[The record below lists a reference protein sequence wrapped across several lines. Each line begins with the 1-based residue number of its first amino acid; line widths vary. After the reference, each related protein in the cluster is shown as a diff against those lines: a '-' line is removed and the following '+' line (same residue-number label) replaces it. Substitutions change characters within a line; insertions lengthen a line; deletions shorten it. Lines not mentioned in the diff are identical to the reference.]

1 MPENKVIKKPSKKKP
16 RAKKEEKKDESLAE
30 DTLVSDVEKTPKE
43 ENIEPAPEKKEEM
56 KKAKEKVDISKP
68 YINNSRPVIELVSA
82 LSYILFFLPLIFCRK
97 EPFAL
102 YHANQALILW
112 LFMAIFYL
120 AFGFIPGINIY
131 ALPII
136 ILFHILGIFYGMY
149 NSAHGRARQFWLI
162 GKIKII
168 KWN

>member
-1 MPENKVIKKPSKKKP
+1 MPENEHVTPKRVSKKVKTEKETEKKQDENLDVNAQDKVKNDEIPNSDSKKKGK
-16 RAKKEEKKDESLAE
+16 ASKIKT
-30 DTLVSDVEKTPKE
+30 DT
-43 ENIEPAPEKKEEM
+43 
-56 KKAKEKVDISKP
+56 DITKP

-82 LSYILFFLPLIFCRK
+82 LSYILFFLPLIFCRR
-97 EPFAL
+97 EPFVL
-102 YHANQALILW
+102 YHANQSLILW

-120 AFGFIPGINIY
+120 AFGFIPGVNIY

-149 NSAHGRARQFWLI
+149 NSAHGRARPFWLI
-162 GKIKII
+162 GKINII